1 LKALAP
7 KDMDACTFL
16 QVCAP
21 RGHIFFDGS
30 DHDIFRRVHAVY
42 KFKHLRPGEEERKDE
57 KEKVG
62 EV

>member
-1 LKALAP
+1 
-7 KDMDACTFL
+7 MDACTFL

-42 KFKHLRPGEEERKDE
+42 KFKHLRPGEEEREDE